1 MQPLAAGDV
10 DAMSELQRF
19 IDAQD
24 NDTDGFSSA
33 IAELAGGRKHGHWI
47 WYVFPQLAGLGT
59 SETARRYALSGW
71 EEAEAY
77 LRHDLLQKRY
87 SEAVA
92 AVSTQL
98 CRLQPPQLD
107 ALMGS
112 RVDALKLVSSLTLF
126 EMVATALAGEAGDDS
141 TYARLAEEIG
151 GVLAVA
157 DAQGYDRCAFTQ
169 RAVADA
175 AAAPTRGER

>member
-1 MQPLAAGDV
+1 
-10 DAMSELQRF
+10 MSELQRF
-19 IDAQD
+19 IDAQ
-24 NDTDGFSSA
+24 NRETDGLA
-33 IAELAGGRKHGHWI
+33 AALEELGRGRKHGHWI
-47 WYVFPQLAGLGT
+47 WWVFPQLAGLGR
-59 SETARRYALSGW
+59 SEASRTYALSGW
-71 EEAEAY
+71 GEAEAY
-77 LRHDLLQKRY
+77 LRHEELHDRY
-87 SEAVA
+87 AQAVA

-126 EMVATALAGEAGDDS
+126 EQVATSLAAEAGDDS
-141 TYARLAEEIG
+141 SHARLAEEIG

-169 RAVADA
+169 RAIATPDA
-175 AAAPTRGER
+175 APAGGER

>member
-1 MQPLAAGDV
+1 
-10 DAMSELQRF
+10 MSELQRF
-19 IDAQD
+19 IEAQD
-24 NDTDGFSSA
+24 RDTDGLA
-33 IAELAGGRKHGHWI
+33 TALAELGRGRKEGHWI

-59 SETARRYALSGW
+59 SATARTYGLAGRS
-71 EEAEAY
+71 EAEAY
-77 LRHDLLQKRY
+77 LRDDVLCDRY
-87 SEAVA
+87 AHAVA

-107 ALMGS
+107 VLMGS

-126 EMVATALAGEAGDDS
+126 ESVATALAAETGEDGPH
-141 TYARLAEEIG
+141 ARLAEEIG

-169 RAVADA
+169 RALAADA
-175 AAAPTRGER
+175 APASARER